1 MRKKGGAA
9 PAMRKTGFASPS
21 PVAERHPPPLGEEQ
35 TPPSPPQAAV
45 TPPLTGEARASVI
58 TASGGDTSPYR
69 GGKGLRH
76 HRKRW
81 RHLPL
86 QGRQARAGVIHE
98 APVLPPPARGRQGGR
113 AQEGPCV
120 LGRFPAT
127 RRGQALSFRRSV
139 LAALGDLIRPL
150 RRHLL
155 PAGRRL
161 IRNQRI
167 AVFRLL

>member
-1 MRKKGGAA
+1 MRKKGGVA

-35 TPPSPPQAAV
+35 TPPSPPQAAA
-45 TPPLTGEARASVI
+45 TPPLAGEARALV
-58 TASGGDTSPYR
+58 TAASGGDTSPCR
-69 GGKGLRH
+69 GGEGFRH
-76 HRKRW
+76 RRKR
-81 RHLPL
+81 RRYLPL

-127 RRGQALSFRRSV
+127 RSGQPLSFLRSI

-150 RRHLL
+150 RGRLL